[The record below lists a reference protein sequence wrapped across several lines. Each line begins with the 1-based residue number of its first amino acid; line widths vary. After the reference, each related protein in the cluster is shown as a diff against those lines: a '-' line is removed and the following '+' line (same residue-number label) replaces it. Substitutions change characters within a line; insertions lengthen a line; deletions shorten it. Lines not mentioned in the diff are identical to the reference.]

1 MSSFQINEQVE
12 LSSRTLRGS
21 IRSGVKQL
29 CKGQDFVI
37 DGKTDT
43 YLWKVVC
50 DGHGGDFFINIIRG
64 LDWDDIM
71 DKPNSF
77 DVLLNV
83 IRSKYKGTSTPQKIL
98 SGSMLTMVKIY
109 TERIETL
116 SVGDSR
122 ILIYKNGKL
131 TYKNTPH
138 NRKNPSEVERLKDRS
153 RMKYKKTGAPIPH
166 IVSANALRGFYGEYI
181 EFENGTEIAST
192 QSLGHDDITGYSP
205 EIHTEYFSED
215 EHVRVISCTD
225 GFSDMILIDGE
236 LCENDKDLED
246 ERIDLITMGLDD
258 LLEKVETRWKK
269 TWTYYWSV
277 KNNELSTSTSYPEDG
292 YDDIG
297 LSVYDSHDFTILADT
312 YRPTIVTASSESFM
326 QPILDDATHE
336 DDIGLGLIPN
346 AVCTNTNDEDIEV
359 DLCSTI

>member
-12 LSSRTLRGS
+12 LTSRTLRGS

-50 DGHGGDFFINIIRG
+50 DGHGSDFCINIIRG

-77 DVLLNV
+77 DVLLNQ
-83 IRSKYKGTSTPQKIL
+83 IRFKYQGAWNSQKIF

-109 TERIETL
+109 VDRIETL

-138 NRKNPSEVERLKDRS
+138 NRKNPSEMERLKDRI

-166 IVSANALRGFYGEYI
+166 IVSANELRGFYGEYI

-215 EHVRVISCTD
+215 EHIRVISCTD

-236 LCENDKDLED
+236 LCENDEDLED
-246 ERIDLITMGLDD
+246 ERIDLVTMGLDD

-277 KNNELSTSTSYPEDG
+277 KNRERFMLTSYQDGG

-312 YRPTIVTASSESFM
+312 YRPTILVESSM
-326 QPILDDATHE
+326 QPILDDTTLEH
-336 DDIGLGLIPN
+336 DIGLGLIPN
-346 AVCTNTNDEDIEV
+346 VVCVNNNDGDIEIE
-359 DLCSTI
+359 DPCSTI